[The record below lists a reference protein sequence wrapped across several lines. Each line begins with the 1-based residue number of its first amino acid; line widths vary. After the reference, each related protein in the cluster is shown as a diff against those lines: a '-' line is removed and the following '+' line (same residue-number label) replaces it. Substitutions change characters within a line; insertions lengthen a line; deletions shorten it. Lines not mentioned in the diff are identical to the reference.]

1 MRNHDVQG
9 ADRSVLDSV
18 IGAIAAWV
26 NKYRDKAGLR
36 DQFGRC
42 SREDVM
48 QMAKDLGIPESELRV
63 IAAKGPR
70 AADQLRSMLLALH
83 VDPERLLRSEPAAMR
98 DMQRLCISCEAKQ
111 HCEHELAQGS
121 AAGHYREFCPNAFT
135 LDALFEQQKELPLR
149 Q

>member
-18 IGAIAAWV
+18 IGAIATWV

-42 SREDVM
+42 SREDVR
-48 QMAKDLGIPESELRV
+48 QIAKDLGIPESELRV

-70 AADQLRSMLLALH
+70 AADQLRRMLLALH
-83 VDPERLLRSEPAAMR
+83 VDPERLLRS
-98 DMQRLCISCEAKQ
+98 
-111 HCEHELAQGS
+111 EHELAQGS